1 MMGQAWRRG
10 AAVVMT
16 ALVVAALAGC
26 ARAPATG
33 EPIFTGG
40 MTETQEKRL
49 GAEQHPK
56 LVKAFGGE
64 YDDGEVQPYVRELGM
79 QLARTS
85 ELPGLDW
92 TFTVLDTPMVNA
104 FALPGGY
111 IHVTRGLVA
120 LADNEAQLAGVLAH
134 EIGHVT
140 ARHSAERYGSQILA
154 GIAGIATGILLGGE
168 AAQAMGSLSQV
179 ALSSYSRGQE
189 FEADTLGVRYL
200 ARAGYDP
207 EAMAAF
213 LGKMQAEARLEATL
227 RGRPE
232 SANRFNIL
240 QTHPRTVDRVKEAVA
255 AAGGRVVAEPRLG
268 REAYLAKLDGMTYGY
283 SAEEGFVRD
292 RSFAH
297 PKLRFAF
304 EVPPGFRLVN
314 STRQVA
320 AFGPEDSLVIFDRA
334 TEGARADVLEY
345 MTRTWAA
352 RTRLSQVERITVN
365 GMDAAAG
372 RTQVRTREGRRD
384 LRLVAIRY
392 DPETIYRFLFLTPP
406 AMTERLNEDLRRT
419 TYSFRKVSAEEAASL
434 EPLRLVVHTVQSGE
448 TQESLAEQMPFAEF
462 RLERFRVLNDL
473 SPEDSLTPGQ
483 KVKLVVGWEGHVQ
496 RPVRRVSSIVACGTR
511 RTGCMAGNA

>member
-1 MMGQAWRRG
+1 MIGRSWRRSM
-10 AAVVMT
+10 AAVMT
-16 ALVVAALAGC
+16 ALLIPALAGC

-40 MTETQEKRL
+40 MTQAQEKRL
-49 GAEQHPK
+49 GAEQHPE

-64 YDDGEVQPYVRELGM
+64 YGHAEIQAYVQELGVKV
-79 QLARTS
+79 ARTS

-179 ALSSYSRGQE
+179 ALSSYSRSQE

-200 ARAGYDP
+200 ARAGYEPD
-207 EAMAAF
+207 AMAAF
-213 LGKMQAEARLEATL
+213 LRKMQAEARLEAKL

-232 SANRFNIL
+232 AADQFNIL
-240 QTHPRTVDRVKEAVA
+240 QTHPRTVDRVQEAVA

-268 REAYLAKLDGMTYGY
+268 RETYLAKLDGLTYGY

-292 RSFAH
+292 RRFAH

-314 STRQVA
+314 STRQVV

-334 TEGARADVLEY
+334 TKSARGDVLEY
-345 MTRTWAA
+345 MARTWAA

-365 GMDAAAG
+365 GMDAATG
-372 RTQVRTREGRRD
+372 RTQVRTRQGRRD

-392 DPETIYRFLFLTPP
+392 DPETIYRFLFVTPP
-406 AMTERLNEDLRRT
+406 AMTERLNEELRRT
-419 TYSFRKVSAEEAASL
+419 TYSFRKLSAEEAAAL
-434 EPLRLVVHTVQSGE
+434 EPLRLVIHTVQPGE
-448 TQESLAEQMPFAEF
+448 TQESLAERMPFAAF
-462 RLERFRVLNDL
+462 RLERFRVLNGL
-473 SPEDSLTPGQ
+473 SPDDSLKPGQ
-483 KVKLVVGWEGHVQ
+483 KVKLV
-496 RPVRRVSSIVACGTR
+496 
-511 RTGCMAGNA
+511 AG